1 MSTQPEIGAEH
12 GSRNQT
18 HDTPKL
24 GPIAL
29 AQLIASVTLALCT
42 LIVATA
48 VSIGLAHGLAHTVI
62 APGADL
68 ATFAITLPP
77 TDCGA

>member
-18 HDTPKL
+18 HDTPEL
-24 GPIAL
+24 EPVAL
-29 AQLIASVTLALCT
+29 AQLIATVTLALST

-48 VSIGLAHGLAHTVI
+48 VSIGLAHTAI
-62 APGADL
+62 APGADP
-68 ATFAITLPP
+68 APFAITHPA
-77 TDCGA
+77 TDCDA

>member
-24 GPIAL
+24 EPIAL
-29 AQLIASVTLALCT
+29 AQLIASATLALCT

-48 VSIGLAHGLAHTVI
+48 VSIGLAHGLAHTAI
-62 APGADL
+62 APGADPAPL
-68 ATFAITLPP
+68 AITLPP
-77 TDCGA
+77 TDCDA